1 MRFGLLLITIMIVSL
16 YANISNANPIVDWL
30 TNEKNKI
37 VEYQTKSWADTK
49 IQFAD
54 NKTSILNFFK
64 SKQNEPQD

>member
-54 NKTSILNFFK
+54 NKQSILNFFK
-64 SKQNEPQD
+64 RNQNEPQD